1 MTRPERRF
9 DDRTVPE
16 NRFHIGAPA
25 PGHDN
30 GQRWQYAEGGAC
42 VDAGA
47 RNVLGVVD
55 TTPICRVRADSDDT
69 RRSSGAL
76 ESRGQRET
84 ACRGSATPAGG
95 AGIRPDPSGVGCQ
108 SHGRIRCQVQD
119 AHRSVALE
127 QRGRCPVQQQAMVR
141 PQLVQDAD
149 TGDCAGSHPAPEEG
163 PGRGKPRAAGS
174 AIVRAKVAHVVQAVH
189 DLVHLL
195 LRGHGGFTVCVLR
208 DVLQLAKPATHPGE
222 ADGGHA
228 VAR

>member
-16 NRFHIGAPA
+16 DRFHIGAPA

-69 RRSSGAL
+69 RRSTGAL

-84 ACRGSATPAGG
+84 ACRGFGVIGG
-95 AGIRPDPSGVGCQ
+95 RCGYPPRPVGCRVSAPRAYPVPGSGRSPLRRAGAAGQ
-108 SHGRIRCQVQD
+108 VSGAAAGDGEAAARARRRHRRLRGLAPCSRRRARARQTSRRRLSHRQGEGR
-119 AHRSVALE
+119 A
-127 QRGRCPVQQQAMVR
+127 RCPGC
-141 PQLVQDAD
+141 P
-149 TGDCAGSHPAPEEG
+149 
-163 PGRGKPRAAGS
+163 
-174 AIVRAKVAHVVQAVH
+174 
-189 DLVHLL
+189 
-195 LRGHGGFTVCVLR
+195 
-208 DVLQLAKPATHPGE
+208 
-222 ADGGHA
+222 
-228 VAR
+228 